1 MFRNVCEVI
10 SMRCFSYLSGFI
22 LTSVVGMVFFSS
34 LQNGEAA
41 STYYIHPEKG
51 NDASPGVK
59 DKPWK
64 SFAPMNKKQL
74 SPGDRVEIVAA
85 GTLTESLKPSGQ
97 GSAQEPIVIHFAPGR
112 YDWQREGL
120 VTHKLSISNTNDD
133 TKGDKAVA
141 MDISGVS
148 HLRIE
153 GKGADFFC
161 RGKMIQVFM
170 DKSRDIVIS
179 DIAFDYHRPTM
190 SEFTVVSLADNHAI
204 IRIHPDSPYR
214 LEGNK
219 LIWVGEGWECGSG
232 GYGQVFRPNPDT
244 LLRCSAPLG
253 NVDTVTQLPDGLVK
267 VEFSTNPGLEKGA
280 TYQHR
285 DTTRDCAGGFCRDS
299 ENIVWD
305 KVKFHYIHGMGVVSQ
320 FSKNL
325 TFRNMTIAPR
335 EGSGRTCTAWA
346 DMLHFSGCAGKITVD
361 GVHFFG
367 SNDDPINIHGTH
379 LRIVESLPP
388 NKVKVRFMHGQT
400 YDIKAFHEGDEVEF
414 VRYKTLRPYASNKV
428 THAERLDEYEMMLTL
443 EKSVPE
449 GIGENDVME
458 NITWT
463 PSVEIRNCVLDA
475 IPTRGFLLS
484 TRQPIVVE
492 NNVFNRTGM
501 HAILV
506 ADDAAS
512 WYESGP
518 VKNMIIRGNT
528 FNECAEPVIA
538 FHPENQEG
546 NESTPIHSNI
556 LIEGNTFKL
565 KGTGA
570 LFLKSTDKVVLKNN
584 IFETAQPVTGEVAE
598 KFVSR
603 TFSPPIRSEG
613 NKVITPAKA
622 K

>member
-1 MFRNVCEVI
+1 
-10 SMRCFSYLSGFI
+10 MRCFSYLSGFI
-22 LTSVVGMVFFSS
+22 LTSIVAMVFFSA
-34 LQNGEAA
+34 LQSGEAA

-74 SPGDRVEIVAA
+74 SPGDRVEIVAP
-85 GTLTESLKPSGQ
+85 GILSESLKPSGQ
-97 GSAQEPIVIHFAPGR
+97 GTAKEPIVIHFAPGR

-133 TKGDKAVA
+133 PKGDKAVA

-161 RGKMIQVFM
+161 RGKMVQVLL
-170 DKSRDIVIS
+170 DKSRNIVIS
-179 DIAFDYHRPTM
+179 DIAFDYHRPTV
-190 SEFTVVSLADNHAI
+190 SEFTVVSLANDHAI
-204 IRIHPDSPYR
+204 IRIHQDSPYR
-214 LEGNK
+214 LENNK

-253 NVDTVTQLPDGLVK
+253 NVDTFTQLPDGLVK
-267 VEFSTNPGLEKGA
+267 VGFSTNPGLEKGA

-285 DTTRDCAGGFCRDS
+285 DTKRDCAGGFCRDS

-305 KVKFHYIHGMGVVSQ
+305 NVKFHYIHGMGMVSQ

-325 TFRNMTIAPR
+325 TFRNVTIAPR
-335 EGSGRTCTAWA
+335 KGSGRTCAAWA
-346 DMLHFSGCAGKITVD
+346 DMLHFSGCAGKIKMD
-361 GVHFFG
+361 GEYFFG

-400 YDIKAFHEGDEVEF
+400 YDIKAFREGDDIEF
-414 VRYKTLRPYASNKV
+414 VRYKTLLPYASNKV
-428 THAERLDEYEMMLTL
+428 THAERLDEYEMMLTV
-443 EKSVPE
+443 EKPLPE
-449 GIGENDVME
+449 GIGENDVLE

-463 PSVEIRNCVLDA
+463 PSVEIRNCVLDV

-484 TRQPIVVE
+484 TRKPILVE

-518 VKNMIIRGNT
+518 VKKMIIRGNR

-546 NESTPIHSNI
+546 NESTPVHSNI
-556 LIEGNTFKL
+556 LIEGNTFKM

-584 IFETAQPVTGEVAE
+584 TFETSQAVTGDVAE

-603 TFSPPIRSEG
+603 SHSPSVRSEG